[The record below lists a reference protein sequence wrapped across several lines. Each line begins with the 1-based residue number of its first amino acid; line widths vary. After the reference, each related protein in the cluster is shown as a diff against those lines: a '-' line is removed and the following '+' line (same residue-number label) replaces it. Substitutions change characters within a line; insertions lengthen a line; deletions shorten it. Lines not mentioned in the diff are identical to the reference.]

1 MERVMTM
8 PWHQSIEELSEINLA
23 KRAIKGDSNAFTEL
37 MKRHK
42 AYFYRMA
49 YSYVKNEQQAL
60 DIVQETTYQ
69 GLLKIHQLTQAHYFK
84 TWMTKILIHI
94 AIKEIGNYQSLTSIE
109 ACSEIKETTKVLAIE
124 DKLDLYDAIDTLRP
138 EYRTVI
144 ILKYFNDYTID
155 EIASLMDLSSNT
167 VKSHLKRARVEL
179 SQLLKG
185 GSLNE

>member
-8 PWHQSIEELSEINLA
+8 TWHKSIEELSEINLA

-49 YSYVKNEQQAL
+49 YSYVKNEQLAL
-60 DIVQETTYQ
+60 DIVQEATYQ
-69 GLLKIHQLTQAHYFK
+69 GLLKIHQLTHANYFK

-94 AIKEIGNYQSLTSIE
+94 AIKEIGRCQSLTSIE
-109 ACSEIKETTKVLAIE
+109 ECSEIKETPKVLAIE

-138 EYRTVI
+138 EYRTAI

-167 VKSHLKRARVEL
+167 VKSHLKRAKLEL
-179 SQLLKG
+179 SQVLKG

>member
-1 MERVMTM
+1 M
-8 PWHQSIEELSEINLA
+8 
-23 KRAIKGDSNAFTEL
+23 
-37 MKRHK
+37 
-42 AYFYRMA
+42 
-49 YSYVKNEQQAL
+49 
-60 DIVQETTYQ
+60 
-69 GLLKIHQLTQAHYFK
+69 
-84 TWMTKILIHI
+84 
-94 AIKEIGNYQSLTSIE
+94 
-109 ACSEIKETTKVLAIE
+109 AIE